1 MNVKSCAV
9 CKVCKLACFQTLF
22 GLSISSGFSFI
33 ILDAVVAV
41 SCSALVVIGL
51 ALMLSSFR
59 IFDIHLSSSELF
71 TSRNVTALVKRTP
84 RLNPFT
90 LKLLARPF
98 MSFFR

>member
-71 TSRNVTALVKRTP
+71 TSQTIALSGKQS
-84 RLNPFT
+84 L
-90 LKLLARPF
+90 
-98 MSFFR
+98 